1 MKIPL
6 MFDANWL
13 EVVVEYISLVLNVI
27 SGMIVA
33 VAPIDSS

>member
-1 MKIPL
+1 

-27 SGMIVA
+27 SGIIVA
-33 VAPIDSS
+33 VEPIDSS